1 MEYVLEK
8 CVSGKLHMNIQESD
22 VLIHC
27 TDNPGRVTI
36 LRTSVTQK
44 QRTKP
49 DMTADESFDACI
61 QELVSAC
68 KVGTCLGSYF

>member
-27 TDNPGRVTI
+27 TDNPG
-36 LRTSVTQK
+36 
-44 QRTKP
+44 
-49 DMTADESFDACI
+49 
-61 QELVSAC
+61 
-68 KVGTCLGSYF
+68 

>member
-36 LRTSVTQK
+36 LRTSVLQK

-49 DMTADESFDACI
+49 DMTVDESFDACI

-68 KVGTCLGSYF
+68 KVRANTDREP

>member
-36 LRTSVTQK
+36 LRTSIMQK

-49 DMTADESFDACI
+49 EMTADESFDACI

-68 KVGTCLGSYF
+68 KVETRRDNQF